1 MQKVGVP
8 ERPLGVRAIG
18 FDIRLVVGFTYF
30 ANKLLKLLVE
40 SRVNRGAF
48 LLVSLLPLVKRRFPA
63 KAGVSSYA
71 PNCREE

>member
-18 FDIRLVVGFTYF
+18 FDIRLVVGLTYF
-30 ANKLLKLLVE
+30 AKKLLKLLVE

-48 LLVSLLPLVKRRFPA
+48 LLVSLLP
-63 KAGVSSYA
+63 
-71 PNCREE
+71 